1 MTSIM
6 NASVT
11 TYAATMANPVPQP
24 TLIEIGI
31 KFLLTEGVERQWK
44 IPILYNELRQI
55 RGENSQVHIE
65 PYAHLDIFETE
76 LKCVLDAIM
85 PEHYTFTDDG
95 ESWHTWANFATRN
108 EISDDSDDSDDDSDG
123 WSDDDSDLM
132 NCDDAYGDFMDCDD
146 DDVLQFPFEM
156 QQ

>member
-1 MTSIM
+1 M

-11 TYAATMANPVPQP
+11 TYAATMANPVPP
-24 TLIEIGI
+24 STLIEIGI

-65 PYAHLDIFETE
+65 PYAHLEIFETE

-95 ESWHTWANFATRN
+95 ESWHNWATFATRN
-108 EISDDSDDSDDDSDG
+108 DNSGDDSGDDSGDNSSDNSDDDDDDG
-123 WSDDDSDLM
+123 WSDDDDGWS
-132 NCDDAYGDFMDCDD
+132 DD
-146 DDVLQFPFEM
+146 DDRYCQFPFER